1 MMARPLRIAMVAGE
15 HSGDLLG
22 AGLLRAL
29 RAREPNLVCE
39 GIGGTQMI
47 AAGCTSLYPL
57 ERLAV
62 MGITEILGRYRE
74 ISGMRAALRTRWLRD
89 PPDVFI
95 GVDAPEFN
103 LGLEE
108 PLRAA
113 GIPTVH
119 YVSPTVWAWRGYR
132 IKRIRRAVSHML
144 TLFPFEADY
153 YAAQNIPVTCVGHP
167 MAAEIPDVV
176 DRASARRAL
185 GLPPAGTVIALLPGS
200 RARDLRA
207 HAPLFVATAQWLHVR
222 HPHWRFVVPLIDAA
236 QRDMFTAAIAR
247 AGAAGLPWSL
257 LAGRGREAM
266 AAADGVLLKSGTAA
280 LEAMLLKRPMVV
292 TYKTSALS
300 YFLIRRFS
308 HVRLYSMPNHLARRE
323 LAPELMQ
330 DAAVPERLGPAIEAA
345 LEPSE
350 RNREALA
357 VYAQLHATLKR
368 DTNNLGAAAVLA
380 LACGAHTGVE
390 KK

>member
-1 MMARPLRIAMVAGE
+1 MSGKPLRIAMIAGE

-29 RAREPNLVCE
+29 GAHAPNLVCE
-39 GIGGTQMI
+39 GIGGEQMI
-47 AAGCTSLYPL
+47 AAGCNSLYPL
-57 ERLAV
+57 DRLAV

-74 ISGMRAALRTRWLRD
+74 ISGMRTALRERWLRD

-95 GVDAPEFN
+95 GVDAPDFN

-132 IKRIRRAVSHML
+132 IKQIRRAVSHIL

-153 YAAQNIPVTCVGHP
+153 YAAQNISATCVGHP
-167 MAAEIPDVV
+167 MAAEIPDAV
-176 DRASARRAL
+176 DRAAARRMLDLAETD
-185 GLPPAGTVIALLPGS
+185 TVIALLPGS
-200 RARDLRA
+200 RTRDLRA
-207 HAPLFVATAQWLHVR
+207 HAALFVATAQWLHAR
-222 HPHWRFVVPLIDAA
+222 HPRWRFIVPLVTAA
-236 QRDMFTAAIAR
+236 QAELFGNAIKQAH
-247 AGAAGLPWSL
+247 AQHVPWL
-257 LAGRGREAM
+257 LLTGRGREAM
-266 AAADGVLLKSGTAA
+266 SAADTVLLKSGTAA
-280 LEAMLLKRPMVV
+280 LEAMLLGRTMVV

-300 YFLIRRFS
+300 HFLIRRFS
-308 HVRLYSMPNHLARRE
+308 HVQLYSMPNHLAGRE

-330 DAAVPERLGPAIEAA
+330 SAAVPARLGPAIEQA
-345 LEPSE
+345 LLPSE

-357 VYAQLHATLKR
+357 VYARLRADLKR
-368 DTNNLGAAAVLA
+368 DTNNLGAEAVLRVA
-380 LACGAHTGVE
+380 AAGRDLSN
-390 KK
+390 

>member
-1 MMARPLRIAMVAGE
+1 MSARPLRIAMVAGE

-29 RAREPNLVCE
+29 RARVPDLVCE
-39 GIGGTQMI
+39 GIGGAQMI
-47 AAGCTSLYPL
+47 AAGCNSLYPL

-74 ISGMRAALRTRWLRD
+74 LGAMRVALRERWLRD

-167 MAAEIPDVV
+167 MAAEIPDRV
-176 DRASARRAL
+176 DRTGARSTL
-185 GLPPAGTVIALLPGS
+185 GLPTAGTVIALLPGS
-200 RARDLRA
+200 RRRDLRA
-207 HAPLFVATAQWLHVR
+207 HASLFVATAQWLHAR
-222 HPHWRFVVPLIDAA
+222 HADWRFVVPLVDTAQMDAF
-236 QRDMFTAAIAR
+236 RAAVQQAR
-247 AGAAGLPWSL
+247 ADDLPWTL
-257 LAGRGREAM
+257 VAGHGREAM
-266 AAADGVLLKSGTAA
+266 AAADAVLLKSGTAA
-280 LEAMLLKRPMVV
+280 LEAMLLRRPMVV

-300 YFLIRRFS
+300 HFLIRRFS
-308 HVRLYSMPNHLARRE
+308 HVRLYSMPNHLAGRE

-330 DAAVPERLGPAIEAA
+330 SAAVPERLGPALEQA
-345 LEPSE
+345 LAPSE

-357 VYAQLHATLKR
+357 IYARLHAELKR
-368 DTNNLGAAAVLA
+368 DTNNLGAEAVLK
-380 LACGAHTGVE
+380 LAAGRRH
-390 KK
+390 